1 MWVLRSGVTM
11 GGLAVF
17 HIEKAKSTVGGL
29 GNHIDRSTVTPNVNT
44 DKSHLNR
51 AIIDHRDNGGLQ
63 ESIDKRINEGYKM
76 EKAIRKDAVKATNV
90 ILSGSNHQLLKLE
103 GEGKIDDWVDDNLK
117 WLSKEFGKENIVSFF
132 LHMDER
138 TPHIH
143 AVVVPLTKDGRLSA
157 KEVMGNRQVFSERQ
171 DRYGKAMSEKYDLHR
186 GLKGSTATHD
196 SVQEYYARVNAPAR
210 DVLSS
215 AKEIKKTPKGFKGV
229 LSHVGLSDK
238 ESYYEVKKS
247 DLDEVVLAQKGKEE
261 SFLKEVNHLSKQ
273 KEQLKRELSQSQK
286 TVKAVVKS
294 RDMLKTKHQELIQAI
309 NNTTDLDKLK
319 AVINTPE
326 KIHTRSQPKI

>member
-1 MWVLRSGVTM
+1 M

-17 HIEKAKSTVGGL
+17 HIEKAKSTVQGL

-63 ESIDKRINEGYKM
+63 ESIDKRIKEGYKT
-76 EKAIRKDAVKATNV
+76 KRAIRKDAVKATNV
-90 ILSGSNHQLLKLE
+90 ILSGSRDQLLKIE
-103 GEGKIDDWVDDNLK
+103 GEGRIDDWVDDNLK
-117 WLSKEFGKENIVSFF
+117 WLNKEFGKENVVSFF
-132 LHMDER
+132 LHLDER

-157 KEVMGNRQVFSERQ
+157 KEVMGDRKIFIQRQ
-171 DRYGKAMSEKYDLHR
+171 DRYGEAMSEKYDLHR

-210 DVLSS
+210 DVIHS
-215 AKEIKKTPKGFKGV
+215 AKEIKKTPKGFKGA
-229 LSHVGLSDK
+229 LSLVGLSDK

-247 DLDEVVLAQKGKEE
+247 DLDEVVLAHKGKEQA
-261 SFLKEVNHLSKQ
+261 FLKEVGYLRKQ
-273 KEQLKRELSQSQK
+273 QDQLKRELSQSKK
-286 TVKAVVKS
+286 TVQAVTES
-294 RDMLKTKHQELIQAI
+294 RDRLKGNYESLVQAI
-309 NNTTDLDKLK
+309 NRTNDLDKLK
-319 AVINTPE
+319 SVINTPE
-326 KIHTRSQPKI
+326 KRSQTTISRG